1 MSDQQTHLAMVK
13 RKKKRKKILPY
24 IMVLPAV
31 VAYAMWCYYPF
42 IKSIIL
48 SMTVANARGEIK
60 KWVWFDNFIR
70 LFKSQETWF
79 MIRNTFEFAF
89 LIGVGTFIIAMCLSL
104 LSVNKVKGSRVYQ
117 TMYAIPMAVSSIAVA
132 NAFKQIYKKE
142 GLLNALI
149 GGNTEWLLNQDTAMG
164 AVAVATIW
172 CSVGASFLFLLV
184 GFRNVPIDLLESS
197 TVDGA
202 GPIRRILSILIPCA
216 SPQIFFVIF
225 LNINGSFKNFVMIRQ
240 LTGGGPNNAT
250 MVLIYD
256 VFLNAM
262 NLGRFETACAEGM
275 ILCVIIW
282 IFQRIQFACEHK
294 FVVY

>member
-104 LSVNKVKGSRVYQ
+104 LTVLTPAFAYEQSGQQ
-117 TMYAIPMAVSSIAVA
+117 TIQMRAGD
-132 NAFKQIYKKE
+132 KDKK
-142 GLLNALI
+142 
-149 GGNTEWLLNQDTAMG
+149 
-164 AVAVATIW
+164 
-172 CSVGASFLFLLV
+172 
-184 GFRNVPIDLLESS
+184 PDLKPLES
-197 TVDGA
+197 
-202 GPIRRILSILIPCA
+202 
-216 SPQIFFVIF
+216 Q
-225 LNINGSFKNFVMIRQ
+225 KE
-240 LTGGGPNNAT
+240 NN
-250 MVLIYD
+250 
-256 VFLNAM
+256 
-262 NLGRFETACAEGM
+262 
-275 ILCVIIW
+275 
-282 IFQRIQFACEHK
+282 
-294 FVVY
+294 

>member
-1 MSDQQTHLAMVK
+1 MSNQNTHLEMVK
-13 RKKKRKKILPY
+13 KKKKRKKILPY
-24 IMVLPAV
+24 LMVFPTVL
-31 VAYAMWCYYPF
+31 AYGMWCYYPF
-42 IKSIIL
+42 IRSIVL
-48 SMTVANARGEIK
+48 SLSVSTPKGEIK
-60 KWVWFDNFIR
+60 KWVWFANYIR
-70 LFKSQETWF
+70 LLKDHETWM
-79 MIRNTFEFAF
+79 MIRNTFVFAA
-89 LIGVGTFIIAMCLSL
+89 LIGVGTFICAMCLSL

-142 GLLNALI
+142 GLLNSFL
-149 GGNTEWLLNQDTAMG
+149 GTQTEWILNQDTAMG

-172 CSVGASFLFLLV
+172 CSIGASFLFLLV
-184 GFRNVPIDLLESS
+184 GFRNVPVDLLESS

-202 GPIRRILSILIPCA
+202 GPLRRILNILIPCA

-256 VFLNAM
+256 VYLKALNQ
-262 NLGRFETACAEGM
+262 GRFETACAEAL
-275 ILCVIIW
+275 ILCCIIW
-282 IFQRIQFACEHK
+282 IFQRIQFSCEK
-294 FVVY
+294 RFVVY